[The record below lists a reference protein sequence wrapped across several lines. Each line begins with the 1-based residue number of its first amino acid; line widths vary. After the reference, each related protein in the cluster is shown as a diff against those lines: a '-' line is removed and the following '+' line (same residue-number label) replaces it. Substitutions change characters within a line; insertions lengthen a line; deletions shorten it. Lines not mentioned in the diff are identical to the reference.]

1 MEDSLNVKQI
11 WDLLKKNKWIIFI
24 SMCICALLMSGYLYF
39 FSTPIY
45 QSETQVLINQSVPQ
59 NTIVQ
64 SQDVQAN
71 LQLINTYTS
80 IIMSPRILEQ
90 VSNNMDD
97 AYSTKEL
104 EQMIKVNST
113 SDSQVIKINV
123 ESANAS
129 DAVKIANETVTIFSK
144 DVPKIMK
151 IDNIYVLSEASL
163 DADAA
168 PVKPHTS
175 LLIAVATLLGMI
187 LGVVIMFIR
196 NLFDRSIKTAD
207 DIEQILGLP
216 VLSIINEIK
225 DDDLLEKKS
234 GRRRKKRKG

>member
-1 MEDSLNVKQI
+1 MEDSLNIKQI
-11 WDLLKKNKWIIFI
+11 WDLLKKNKWVIAI
-24 SMCICALLMSGYLYF
+24 SMCLCAVLMSGYLYF

-80 IIMSPRILEQ
+80 IITSPRILLQ
-90 VSNNMDD
+90 VSDKMNDT
-97 AYSTKEL
+97 YSVKEL
-104 EQMIKVNST
+104 EQMITVNST

-123 ESANAS
+123 ESSNAS
-129 DAVKIANETVTIFSK
+129 DAVKIANETVRVFSK
-144 DVPKIMK
+144 DIPKIMK

-168 PVKPHTS
+168 PVKPHKG
-175 LLIAVATLLGMI
+175 LMIAVATLLGFI
-187 LGVVIMFIR
+187 LGIVIMFVR
-196 NLFDRSIKTAD
+196 DLFDRSIKTAED
-207 DIEQILGLP
+207 VEETLGLP
-216 VLSIINEIK
+216 VLAMISEIK
-225 DDDLLEKKS
+225 DEDLERES